1 MNEEITAPEV
11 RLLGADG
18 EQVGVVSIA
27 KAQSMALEAELD
39 LVEIAP
45 QAKPPVCRIMDYGK
59 FVFEEGKRKATAKK
73 KQKQVQIKEV
83 KFRPGT
89 DDGDYQIKLRSI
101 IRFLE
106 EGDKAKITLRFRGR
120 EFAHPELGKKLLER
134 LETDLAEVSIVEQ
147 MAKMEGRQMVMMI
160 APKKKVH

>member
-1 MNEEITAPEV
+1 MGV
-11 RLLGADG
+11 DG
-18 EQVGVVSIA
+18 EQIGVVSIHQ
-27 KAQSMALEAELD
+27 AQQMAIEAELD

-73 KQKQVQIKEV
+73 KQKQIQIKEV

-89 DDGDYQIKLRSI
+89 DESDYQIKLRSI
-101 IRFLE
+101 LRFLE

-120 EFAHPELGKKLLER
+120 EFSHPELGKKLLER
-134 LETDLAEVSIVEQ
+134 LELDIGEHGLVEQ
-147 MAKMEGRQMVMMI
+147 STRLEGRQMIMII
-160 APKKKVH
+160 APKKKPGH